1 MRRGQIQG
9 GVRSTGGVNQNAY
22 DRPFSLTAAAP
33 IRAGEREGRAGN
45 PLSSI
50 SQEKC
55 SENCQRGLHIAKV
68 GDHGPHCLDE
78 VKTGVG

>member
-55 SENCQRGLHIAKV
+55 SENLH
-68 GDHGPHCLDE
+68 
-78 VKTGVG
+78 VKRYRLKYFISNV